1 MKIWKWR
8 RIRCLK
14 VAVSRETHRD
24 EKAREGESIRTM
36 GAVTLS
42 SRGLT
47 LARGYLDEGDKR
59 ARAER
64 VFMCTRCLYSW
75 GTRNLIC
82 GLCRLICG
90 LDLVNVGKLIRRI
103 DNLAKRR
110 SRRWMGKF
118 VILFRAV
125 GKFVDALWISLN
137 FAYND
142 SFSIFLR
149 MVNFLFRVFDSPIFE
164 EICI

>member
-1 MKIWKWR
+1 
-8 RIRCLK
+8 
-14 VAVSRETHRD
+14 
-24 EKAREGESIRTM
+24 M

-47 LARGYLDEGDKR
+47 LARGYFDGGDKR

-82 GLCRLICG
+82 GLRRLICG

-103 DNLAKRR
+103 DNLA
-110 SRRWMGKF
+110 RRWMGKF
-118 VILFRAV
+118 VILFRWEN
-125 GKFVDALWISLN
+125 FWLSLN
-137 FAYND
+137 FAWQFDDIFVFNIFNSWD
-142 SFSIFLR
+142 KVSFSSTRSVSIR
-149 MVNFLFRVFDSPIFE
+149 CSKRYVFRIINYSEFRFRLVMD
-164 EICI
+164 

>member
-1 MKIWKWR
+1 
-8 RIRCLK
+8 
-14 VAVSRETHRD
+14 
-24 EKAREGESIRTM
+24 M

-47 LARGYLDEGDKR
+47 LARGYFDGGDKR

-82 GLCRLICG
+82 GLRRLICG

-103 DNLAKRR
+103 DNLA
-110 SRRWMGKF
+110 RRWMGKF

-125 GKFVDALWISLN
+125 EKFLN
-137 FAYND
+137 IVKFRVTIRWY
-142 SFSIFLR
+142 FRFR
-149 MVNFLFRVFDSPIFE
+149 YFQFVNFLFREFDPSVFEDRRDMYLGLSIIRNLDSDSWWIN
-164 EICI
+164 C

>member
-1 MKIWKWR
+1 
-8 RIRCLK
+8 
-14 VAVSRETHRD
+14 
-24 EKAREGESIRTM
+24 M

-47 LARGYLDEGDKR
+47 LARGYFDGGDKR

-82 GLCRLICG
+82 GLRRLICG
-90 LDLVNVGKLIRRI
+90 LDLVNVGKLIRTI
-103 DNLAKRR
+103 DNLAKRC

-118 VILFRAV
+118 VILWENF
-125 GKFVDALWISLN
+125 WISLN
-137 FAYND
+137 FAWQFDDIFVFDIFNSWGKI
-142 SFSIFLR
+142 SFSSIR
-149 MVNFLFRVFDSPIFE
+149 SVSIRGSKRYVFRIINYSEFRFRLVMD
-164 EICI
+164 